1 MNSSFWSI
9 FSQREANFGTFDNVS
24 ISRDPPEG
32 SCALVEEVVGG
43 LVGLIV
49 CLVGVVVVVR
59 RNMEAVQ
66 NILGQIQNLLTTLT
80 SATRQIFQSHELPP
94 PCILA
99 MNSYMVQTLLMTTE
113 FALNYRLVVFPGRV
127 LRVCNTSMQ
136 LLIIVLIFPMF
147 NRKYGQ
153 KGIRN

>member
-24 ISRDPPEG
+24 LSRDPPEG
-32 SCALVEEVVGG
+32 SYSLVEEVVGG

-80 SATRQIFQSHELPP
+80 SATRQIFQSHEMPPPLPP
-94 PCILA
+94 R
-99 MNSYMVQTLLMTTE
+99 MNLYMVQTLLMTTE

-136 LLIIVLIFPMF
+136 LLIMVQIFPMCK
-147 NRKYGQ
+147 RIYGQ
-153 KGIRN
+153 KGLRN

>member
-9 FSQREANFGTFDNVS
+9 FSQREAILGTFDNVS

-32 SCALVEEVVGG
+32 SCSLVEEVVGG

-80 SATRQIFQSHELPP
+80 SATRQIFQSHEMPPPLPP
-94 PCILA
+94 RH
-99 MNSYMVQTLLMTTE
+99 E
-113 FALNYRLVVFPGRV
+113 FVHGSNLTDDH
-127 LRVCNTSMQ
+127 RVCIELSTSRISRQ
-136 LLIIVLIFPMF
+136 SPEGVQHLYAVVNNGADISYV
-147 NRKYGQ
+147 
-153 KGIRN
+153 